1 MNNKIILLLRDDMAK
16 TKLWCHMATYE
27 NATCH
32 TVYMSARVSARA
44 RVYIISEK
52 APFLGL

>member
-1 MNNKIILLLRDDMAK
+1 MNNKIILLLRDDMAN

-44 RVYIISEK
+44 HVYIISEK